1 MKFTTAIVAVLA
13 TVAAASPFVA
23 HNGTHKDMPKCAY
36 ECLEKLFRETTNCKE
51 EDYKCMCDKKVNAE
65 VMKKAPKCILKAC
78 DMAKA
83 LKAKAIAEKTCK
95 AVKKAAEAEEEALA
109 KNSTIAQNTTIHARA
124 FLARN
129 TTVHGMVLIPHNST
143 ANKTLLSA

>member
-23 HNGTHKDMPKCAY
+23 HNGTNKDMPKCAY

-51 EDYKCMCDKKVNAE
+51 EDYKCMCDKKVNAQ

-83 LKAKAIAEKTCK
+83 LT
-95 AVKKAAEAEEEALA
+95 VNKAAEAEAEALA